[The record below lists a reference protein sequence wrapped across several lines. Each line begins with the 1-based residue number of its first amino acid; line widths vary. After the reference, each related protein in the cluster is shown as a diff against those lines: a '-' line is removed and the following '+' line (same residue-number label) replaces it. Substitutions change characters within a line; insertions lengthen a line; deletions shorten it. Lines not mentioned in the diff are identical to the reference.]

1 MKCSFCSKSTHS
13 ANRIIGDYICYDCA
27 KSLKKQKPM
36 IGNAVMMTPRAH
48 EPTWY
53 VMWDVLGYTDYKEI
67 IAPWCED
74 NLEHRFQYQA
84 SSTVEVCTEADAL
97 LLFMRFK

>member
-1 MKCSFCSKSTHS
+1 MKCSFCSKTIYT
-13 ANRIIGDYICYDCA
+13 NQIIGDYICYDCA

-36 IGNAVMMTPRAH
+36 IGNAIGISPRRD

-53 VMWDVLGYTDYKEI
+53 VAWDVLGYTAYKEI
-67 IAPWCED
+67 VAPWCEA
-74 NLEHRFQYQA
+74 NLEHRFQYHA

-97 LLFMRFK
+97 MLYLRFK

>member
-1 MKCSFCSKSTHS
+1 
-13 ANRIIGDYICYDCA
+13 
-27 KSLKKQKPM
+27 M
-36 IGNAVMMTPRAH
+36 IGNATRIAPRRD

-53 VMWDVLGYTDYKEI
+53 VMWDVLGYTDYNKI
-67 IAPWCED
+67 VAPWCEA

-97 LLFMRFK
+97 MLYLRFK

>member
-1 MKCSFCSKSTHS
+1 MT
-13 ANRIIGDYICYDCA
+13 NLCA
-27 KSLKKQKPM
+27 EIDLSLPGRAIK
-36 IGNAVMMTPRAH
+36 MTPRLD

-53 VMWDVLGYTDYKEI
+53 VMWDMLGYNDYKNKV
-67 IAPWCED
+67 APWCEA

-97 LLFMRFK
+97 LLYLRFK